1 MTYSL
6 TSFRSLFKRHL
17 LRGLPWQLSGKE
29 SACNAGDT
37 GSIPGSGRSPGEG
50 NGNPLQYSC
59 LENPTDRGA
68 WCTIV
73 HRVTKSQ
80 TRLSH
85 WAHTVAFT
93 WSPTRPTASCS
104 LPLPSLLPGFILF
117 CRALLFSRQTT
128 ALLSFFVS
136 CQSFA
141 SVSPALVAMPGTSLV
156 KLLNEWKIKSSRW
169 RC

>member
-6 TSFRSLFKRHL
+6 TSFRSLFKCHL

-37 GSIPGSGRSPGEG
+37 GSIPGSGRSPGKG

-73 HRVTKSQ
+73 HGVTKSQ

-93 WSPTRPTASCS
+93 WSLTRPTAPCS
-104 LPLPSLLPGFILF
+104 LPLPSLLPGFIIF
-117 CRALLFSRQTT
+117 SAALLFSRQTT